1 VPRVWREQERLRA
14 HGVRLLALALLL
26 LAGNA
31 QAEEDEAP
39 VFPGHRDLT
48 VHTKEVALEGS
59 YVRLGDGSSTLAS
72 GAAVAVFYKPWISIL
87 GAAHFAPGFFDTR
100 QTYDTRALVRLVYPE
115 PVIGHLFLYGG
126 VGGTVLFF
134 EEPNNSSSYQRGFG
148 VIGAIGAFYQLFDRF
163 RVRVEARDHWL
174 LYNGDLMRHN
184 VFVTL
189 SLVTLYR

>member
-1 VPRVWREQERLRA
+1 MKRV
-14 HGVRLLALALLL
+14 ALAVLLVSSA
-26 LAGNA
+26 AGTA
-31 QAEEDEAP
+31 HADEEPP

-59 YVRLGDGSSTLAS
+59 YVRLGDGTSTLAS
-72 GAAVAVFYKPWISIL
+72 GAAVSVFYKPWISIL

-115 PVIGHLFLYGG
+115 PVVGHLFVYGG
-126 VGGTVLFF
+126 VGATVLFF
-134 EEPNNSSSYQRGFG
+134 EEPNDSDRYKRGF
-148 VIGAIGAFYQLFDRF
+148 GAIGAVGAFYQVLERF
-163 RVRVEARDHWL
+163 RVRVEARDHWIL
-174 LYNGDLMRHN
+174 VNGDDMRHN